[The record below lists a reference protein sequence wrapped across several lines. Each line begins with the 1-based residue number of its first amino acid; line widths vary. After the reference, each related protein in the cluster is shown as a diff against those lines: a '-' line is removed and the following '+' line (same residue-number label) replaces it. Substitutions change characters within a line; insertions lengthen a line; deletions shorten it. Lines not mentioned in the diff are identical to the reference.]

1 MKLGKTSDA
10 ELTKISAL
18 LIGPSGIGKTT
29 SLGTL
34 PEVGTVIASSER
46 GTLPLRSKN
55 YDVLKIESWTDIRG
69 TIMAFGNPQIVKDD
83 AIRKVIESAKFL
95 AIDSLSKCAEL
106 CMRHIIQEER
116 PKLVTE
122 RSKGTRDTPPNVYDE
137 LMTQEDW
144 GLFGSRMLNLMAA
157 IGDLPLNTVTTC
169 LEGWQ
174 NGKND
179 SVAKRTVNWSGKTW
193 QKATACF
200 DLVVHMETMAASDG
214 SSTRAWRTV
223 TDGEIEAKNGTG
235 IALDEFEPTDWT
247 ALFQK
252 ILKGGK

>member
-1 MKLGKTSDA
+1 MKLRSTSDE

-18 LIGPSGIGKTT
+18 VIGPAGIGKTT

-34 PEVGTVIASSER
+34 PETGTVIASSER

-55 YDVLKIESWTDIRG
+55 YSVLKIENWTDIRG
-69 TIMAFGNPQIVKDD
+69 VVMAFGNPQAVKDD
-83 AIRKVIESAKFL
+83 EIRKVIESAKFL

-106 CMRHIIQEER
+106 CMRHIIHEER

-122 RSKGTRDTPPNVYDE
+122 RSKGERNTPANIYDE

-157 IGDLPLNTVTTC
+157 IGDLPINTVTTC

-174 NGKND
+174 KDKDAGA
-179 SVAKRTVNWSGKTW
+179 AKRTVNWSGKTW
-193 QKATACF
+193 QKATAYF
-200 DLVVHMETMAASDG
+200 DLVVHMETMTTPDG
-214 SSTRAWRTV
+214 TRTRAWRTD

-235 IALDEFEPTDWT
+235 IPLDEFEPTDWT
-247 ALFQK
+247 ALFKK